1 MQRHEEWV
9 LTIKENYVLKP
20 HGRGSGAEC
29 KEVKV
34 ATEGSRKSGCP
45 LGVMRLKKL
54 SLPPPSPPPDCCVF
68 EQNRKSS
75 KQEVMIKADIVE
87 LDLCLH
93 EGEGNTVLSGGA
105 MQMVV
110 IVIGMAQ
117 ERIRD

>member
-54 SLPPPSPPPDCCVF
+54 SLPLLSPFPILAFHTSRLNTSVRP
-68 EQNRKSS
+68 NS
-75 KQEVMIKADIVE
+75 EVPQI
-87 LDLCLH
+87 LNL
-93 EGEGNTVLSGGA
+93 
-105 MQMVV
+105 
-110 IVIGMAQ
+110 
-117 ERIRD
+117 